1 MRVKL
6 DLACLFLNRLRFFEI
21 LTSNRRVGGSRG
33 QKSFVLPDA
42 RDAAS
47 AFNTILKLKLA
58 DRRITIVHGWEGPIS
73 FYFFQLVLL
82 HRVVRRP
89 DGRLR
94 SRCVVLQWP
103 RPIRC

>member
-1 MRVKL
+1 MRRL
-6 DLACLFLNRLRFFEI
+6 LQQRRRLARSEE
-21 LTSNRRVGGSRG
+21 
-33 QKSFVLPDA
+33 FVLPDA

-58 DRRITIVHGWEGPIS
+58 DRRVTIVRGWVEPIW

-82 HRVVRRP
+82 HKVVRRP

-94 SRCVVLQWP
+94 SRCVVL
-103 RPIRC
+103 